1 MEKIQEKKLHH
12 VITKLKKKTIHRKKH
27 LSSNVAKY

>member
-12 VITKLKKKTIHRKKH
+12 VITKLKKKK
-27 LSSNVAKY
+27 LSIEKDTYIVM